1 MAMAICP
8 ACDAEVEVD
17 ELVADVGDE
26 LSCPDC
32 GQNLV
37 VNGTDPIE
45 LDFADDEDDDE
56 DDDDDE
62 EVGDEVEEDEDGEL
76 DDEDEE
82 KPEDGDWD
90 E

>member
-17 ELVADVGDE
+17 ELDADVGDE
-26 LSCPDC
+26 VSCPEC

-37 VNGTDPIE
+37 INGTDPVE
-45 LDFADDEDDDE
+45 LDFADE
-56 DDDDDE
+56 DDE
-62 EVGDEVEEDEDGEL
+62 EDEEDAADDDLDDEEDAEL

-82 KPEDGDWD
+82 EREDGDLD

>member
-17 ELVADVGDE
+17 EVDADVGDE
-26 LSCPDC
+26 LSCPEC

-37 VNGTDPIE
+37 VGNTDPIE
-45 LDFADDEDDDE
+45 LDFADDEDEEEEEDDDE
-56 DDDDDE
+56 DGDEEIDDEDTDLDEEDDE
-62 EVGDEVEEDEDGEL
+62 E
-76 DDEDEE
+76 
-82 KPEDGDWD
+82 PEDGDWD